1 MKTVVVT
8 GGMGSGKSAVCR
20 ILGERGI
27 PVYDSDA
34 RTKALYNELPD
45 LIPTLEKALD
55 LSLRLPD
62 GALDKSKLAA
72 RIFSDQSARET
83 LESIV
88 YPLVKEDFLAWR
100 SRQKDVPF
108 VVLESAVVLSKP
120 LFADVIDAVVQVEAP
135 DEVRVRRVMD
145 RDGLSREQILGR
157 LAAQPAVRASVVIE
171 NAGSLSELE
180 NAVDQAFFR
189 QKCLSL

>member
-120 LFADVIDAVVQVEAP
+120 LFADVIDAVVLVEAP

>member
-8 GGMGSGKSAVCR
+8 GRMGSGKSAVCR
-20 ILGERGI
+20 ILGKRGI

-62 GALDKSKLAA
+62 GTLDKSKLAA
-72 RIFSDQSARET
+72 RIFSDHSARET

-88 YPLVKEDFLAWR
+88 YPLVKEDFRAWR

-120 LFADVIDAVVQVEAP
+120 LFADVIDAVVLVEAP

-157 LAAQPAVRASVVIE
+157 LAAQPAVRSSVVIE